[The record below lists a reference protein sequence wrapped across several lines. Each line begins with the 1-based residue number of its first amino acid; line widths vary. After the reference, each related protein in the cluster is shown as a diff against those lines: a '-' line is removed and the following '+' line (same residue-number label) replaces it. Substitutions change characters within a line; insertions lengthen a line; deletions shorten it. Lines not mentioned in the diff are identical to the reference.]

1 MELNVWTSS
10 TVTNATQD
18 TETKIWSVT
27 VKKADGI
34 ERVFKVK
41 HVVMAMG
48 FKGGKGYVPTYPGM
62 VGPLPY

>member
-1 MELNVWTSS
+1 M
-10 TVTNATQD
+10 TNATQD
-18 TETKIWSVT
+18 AETKIWSVT